1 MVFTKKRMLLMA
13 MLCAFMAVAAVIVLA
28 DNGEGGGSEH
38 GAGGESGS
46 EAGGEHGAGGEG
58 GGEAGGEEAGG
69 EEGGTRLPP
78 DAVFG
83 QERKGSVLILGYVP
97 EAGGFVGVVGNIS
110 NATLQQVRVEVH
122 LFGPSIEL
130 GPTTPVDLAPGQW
143 IPVWLPDEGN
153 RFTEWVPHAEVG
165 PQSGSGGEGGGE
177 HGSGGERGGS

>member
-13 MLCAFMAVAAVIVLA
+13 MLCAFMAVAAVIVFA

-38 GAGGESGS
+38 GAGGKSGS

-58 GGEAGGEEAGG
+58 GGEASG

-83 QERKGSVLILGYVP
+83 QERRGSVLILGYVP

>member
-28 DNGEGGGSEH
+28 DDGEGSGSEH
-38 GAGGESGS
+38 GSGGESGS
-46 EAGGEHGAGGEG
+46 
-58 GGEAGGEEAGG
+58 EAGG

-110 NATLQQVRVEVH
+110 DATLQQVRVEVH
-122 LFGPSIEL
+122 LFGPSMEL

-165 PQSGSGGEGGGE
+165 PQSGSGGEGGEHGAGGEGGGE